1 MKINTTLSAAYAYL
15 RNSAINRKAIPTVTT
30 LDCGAQIVVKLP
42 RSNDK
47 THRLCVGFRK
57 NNFSRCIHWVGT
69 ATAFASSEEATIH
82 QLNYVVS
89 EIHAFKSVTVG
100 GAA

>member
-15 RNSAINRKAIPTVTT
+15 RNSAINRSAIPAVTT

-47 THRLCVGFRK
+47 THRLRVGFRK
-57 NNFSRCIHWVGT
+57 NKFSDLIHWTGT
-69 ATAFASSEEATIH
+69 ANAFASSPEATIEE
-82 QLNYVVS
+82 LKYVVA
-89 EIHAFKSVTVG
+89 EIATFRN
-100 GAA
+100 